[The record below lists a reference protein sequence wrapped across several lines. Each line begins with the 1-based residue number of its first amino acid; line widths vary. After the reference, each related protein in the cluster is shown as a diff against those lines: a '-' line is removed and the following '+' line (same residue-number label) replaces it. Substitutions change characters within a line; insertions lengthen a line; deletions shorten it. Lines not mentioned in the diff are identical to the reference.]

1 MTTKQKQNL
10 LAFLGYY
17 TGSIDGIWGGGSKAA
32 TRKFQEKA
40 GLPTTGEIDEATAA
54 VLAEAIA
61 ATVADAFEADQE
73 VDSIWDGIKYFIPE
87 EFACHCDGRYCDG
100 FPAPISRNLLLILET
115 TREHF
120 DSPVTISSGVRCQT
134 HNANVGGV
142 YNSRHLYGLAADFSV
157 RGKSAA
163 TVLSYVQTLPGV
175 RYAYA
180 IDGSWVHVDVP
191 E

>member
-32 TRKFQEKA
+32 ARKFQEKA